1 MLKLNGLKKWSVAL
15 CGTLALACFMGCSD
29 DSSSPSKA
37 SAEVPTSSAVP
48 TSSVEPTSSVVPTSS
63 DDPALLSSASDPSVV
78 TESSSASTPATPV
91 ASGDFA
97 TTLAGAA
104 PDADGFYDI
113 GDVYKA
119 APATSKIAFVI
130 RHSKREK
137 NNLGQE
143 STLTPIG
150 IQMAQDAGA
159 KLAGGDETFYYT
171 STDFVRTKETCRNI
185 AIGRGEADPEIHV
198 WDGIDGGYF
207 YTVPT
212 DTLDALMSKRGGSS
226 RYIAQWAYGDPM
238 SNNYVAQHSVGYFY
252 DLFERGKQFINEV
265 VVANMPNWKRVSI
278 LASHDLLVL
287 PLIVYVSNRTI
298 DLKIYDSGKWVNY
311 LSGIAVIVDESGA
324 LTVLPIR
331 GADVG
336 YMIARDEVSE
346 E

>member
-1 MLKLNGLKKWSVAL
+1 MLKLKGLMKWSAAL
-15 CGTLALACFMGCSD
+15 CGALAFVCVAGCSD
-29 DSSSPSKA
+29 DDSAPTPVSPDN
-37 SAEVPTSSAVP
+37 
-48 TSSVEPTSSVVPTSS
+48 PTSSVVPASSS
-63 DDPALLSSASDPSVV
+63 DSALPVDPASSGVVPENPVV
-78 TESSSASTPATPV
+78 TESSSSVVSEVPV

-119 APATSKIAFVI
+119 APATSKVAFVI

-150 IQMAQDAGA
+150 IEMAQAAGA
-159 KLAGGDETFYYT
+159 KLAGGDESFYYAA
-171 STDFVRTKETCRNI
+171 TDFVRTKETCRNI
-185 AIGRGEADPEIHV
+185 AVGRGEENPEINV
-198 WDGIDGGYF
+198 WDGINGGYF

-212 DTLDALMSKRGGSS
+212 DSLDAIMSSRGGNS
-226 RYIAQWAYGDPM
+226 RYISQWAYGE
-238 SNNYVAQHSVGYFY
+238 SFTNRYVAEHSVGYFY
-252 DLFERGKQFINEV
+252 DLYERGKQFIDEV

-278 LASHDLLVL
+278 LATHDLLVE

-298 DLKIYDSGKWVNY
+298 DLKIHESGKWVNY
-311 LSGIAVIVDESGA
+311 LSGIAVIVDEVGG

-336 YMIARDEVSE
+336 WMIARDEVSE
-346 E
+346 

>member
-48 TSSVEPTSSVVPTSS
+48 TSSVEPASSGSVPET
-63 DDPALLSSASDPSVV
+63 PVV
-78 TESSSASTPATPV
+78 TESSSATAPVTPV
-91 ASGDFA
+91 ASADFA

-150 IQMAQDAGA
+150 IEMAQAAGA

-185 AIGRGEADPEIHV
+185 AIGRGEAEPEIHV
-198 WDGIDGGYF
+198 WDGINGGYF
-207 YTVPT
+207 LTVPT

-252 DLFERGKQFINEV
+252 DLFERGKQFIDEV

-278 LASHDLLVL
+278 LATHDLLVL

-311 LSGIAVIVDESGA
+311 LSGIAVIIDESGA

-331 GADVG
+331 GADTG
-336 YMIARDEVSE
+336 YMIARDEVVE